1 MSTLSYVKHPEHSL
15 TFSQSSKTS
24 VEVLEALTEWTV
36 MIWKEKSHLDNAETP
51 PGQTGMQ
58 EGIWDMSNIC

>member
-1 MSTLSYVKHPEHSL
+1 MSTLSHVKHPEHSL

-51 PGQTGMQ
+51 PG
-58 EGIWDMSNIC
+58 